1 MYSYLKKCS
10 MYSTQV
16 TTELLISPI
25 RHYMYLYIYRS
36 YVGLE
41 KLEGKGSPGNQ
52 ECEVAG
58 KKRVQMCMTMENK
71 HYRPLVQIR
80 APQQFTIQNLL
91 RPIKMPTC
99 NGIIISFCCFLA
111 CYVTVKNII
120 MYSGPKWHEF
130 QVRYKVL
137 SIL

>member
-52 ECEVAG
+52 ESVRWQERNGYKICI
-58 KKRVQMCMTMENK
+58 TMENNTTG
-71 HYRPLVQIR
+71 LVQLR

-91 RPIKMPTC
+91 RPTKMPTC

-111 CYVTVKNII
+111 CYVTGKNII